1 MSFGAAIV
9 AFFRGYAEFTGS
21 ARRSEF
27 WWAILFTALV
37 SAGLSILSGGL
48 NVSPMDAGGQQAG
61 VAQPWL
67 VSLWSLATLVPTLAV
82 TVRRLRDAGYGWPFA
97 FFLLVPLAGLAFIA
111 YLCAQ
116 PSRAGA
122 AAHTA
127 SN

>member
-9 AFFRGYAEFTGS
+9 AFFRGYAEFTGT

-37 SAGLSILSGGL
+37 SAGLGILSGGL
-48 NVSPMDAGGQQAG
+48 VAGPSAAERFDAADSW
-61 VAQPWL
+61 A

-97 FFLLVPLAGLAFIA
+97 FFLLVPLAGLAVVA

-116 PSRAGA
+116 PSSEPRTAVA
-122 AAHTA
+122 A
-127 SN
+127 SS